1 MEVFFSEFFET
12 FKNALF
18 VGQLLV
24 TASEFAKKIDNR
36 FSAEHLQ
43 IVITCFKFGYFEY
56 FSETKYF
63 AKMSIK
69 DVWQVLNSYAIE

>member
-18 VGQLLV
+18 VIQLRV

-69 DVWQVLNSYAIE
+69 DV